1 MSEARYPSLAGRA
14 VVVTGGA
21 TGIGAAIVR
30 AFAGQGAQVGIVDI
44 DGEAAEA
51 LADETG
57 ARWWRCD
64 LRDIAALREVLAE
77 AGPVEVL
84 VNNAAR
90 DDRHDM
96 DEVTPDYWDECL
108 AVNLRHQF
116 FATQAV
122 APAMRAAGRGA
133 VILMGS
139 VSWMRGMPGMVGYT
153 TSKAGIAGLTRTLAR
168 ELGPAGVRVNCIVP
182 GAIRTERQQRLWAT
196 PEAEQ
201 RFLDAQALK
210 FRLEPED
217 VAALALFLAAD
228 ESRGCT
234 GREFVVDAGLAI
246 G

>member
-168 ELGPAGVRVNCIVP
+168 ELGPAGIRVNCIVP
-182 GAIRTERQQRLWAT
+182 GAIRTERQARLWRT
-196 PEAEQ
+196 PEKDAE
-201 RFLDAQALK
+201 FLERQAIPVVLD
-210 FRLEPED
+210 EWD
-217 VAALALFLAAD
+217 VARLALWLGSD

-234 GREFVVDAGLAI
+234 GHDWYVDAGLAL